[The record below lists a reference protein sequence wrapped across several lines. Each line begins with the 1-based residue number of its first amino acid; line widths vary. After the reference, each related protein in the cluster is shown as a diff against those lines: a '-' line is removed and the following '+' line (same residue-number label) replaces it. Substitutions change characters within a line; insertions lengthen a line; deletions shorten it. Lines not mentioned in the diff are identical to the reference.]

1 MVIDSNVDA
10 VKGQIW
16 AIGSIP
22 QRSISRFF
30 ALWGRQSLRPV
41 GLFLTM
47 LSMQPSPTPPHSDI
61 ALGVASLD
69 TWRPIVEMW
78 LIAVIVGPK
87 VPMRHESCRG
97 VVPNARLPCSTCS
110 CRLCHTF
117 CDSLGCFDD
126 VQLTCTLPYKVQYN
140 NIDRIVPTGRWETQ
154 MHETRHAAAPQA
166 AHTQTQVFPKRV
178 HYNGIQMVQY
188 IIPNATTNLP
198 H

>member
-1 MVIDSNVDA
+1 MEFTPKHCQSMSKIYAICSLGMVDSICGEGD
-10 VKGQIW
+10 
-16 AIGSIP
+16 
-22 QRSISRFF
+22 
-30 ALWGRQSLRPV
+30 V
-41 GLFLTM
+41 GESKSKRRKRTTYLSDRMNQCNDLARAAKEIRKWLTRG
-47 LSMQPSPTPPHSDI
+47 
-61 ALGVASLD
+61 AG
-69 TWRPIVEMW
+69 
-78 LIAVIVGPK
+78 
-87 VPMRHESCRG
+87 CRG

-117 CDSLGCFDD
+117 CDSLGCFDN